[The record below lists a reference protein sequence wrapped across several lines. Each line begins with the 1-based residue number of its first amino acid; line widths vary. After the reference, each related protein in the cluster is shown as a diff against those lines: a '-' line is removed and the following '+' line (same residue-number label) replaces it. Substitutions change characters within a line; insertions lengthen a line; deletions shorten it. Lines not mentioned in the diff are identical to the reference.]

1 MDRFTYEKA
10 MSVLAELKAK
20 IIEVS
25 DAIKSEKESEA
36 A

>member
-10 MSVLAELKAK
+10 MTVLAELKAK
-20 IIEVS
+20 IIEVAE
-25 DAIKSEKESEA
+25 AIEASEEKEA